1 MTAVPI
7 ERLIKLA
14 IALLVAAGV
23 TFAGVCAMDAGLH
36 DAVAWSTG
44 VQAFAM
50 PLATLAST
58 SGAFETPAAYWM
70 LVAGGF
76 LLWAAIG
83 YLAGAHL
90 LRPRSDD

>member
-1 MTAVPI
+1 MTIVPI

-23 TFAGVCAMDAGLH
+23 TFAGVYAADAGLH
-36 DAVAWSTG
+36 GAAAWSTG

-58 SGAFETPAAYWM
+58 SGAFDTPTAYWM
-70 LVAGGF
+70 LLAGGF
-76 LLWAAIG
+76 LLWTAIG
-83 YLAGAHL
+83 YLAGAQL
-90 LRPRSDD
+90 LRPRADD